1 MSFKTKAEKKSER
14 QKKKQAL
21 VEARKKRQ
29 AEMKQERQEAWH
41 NLKAAFKP
49 DWYQLRHEAIEKV
62 ERKLLA
68 KSHGVSLYVYNT
80 KVFHNELQYWLERGW
95 TIVEHTQGSGVSW
108 QYYTMK
114 IERAVLEG
122 RFS

>member
-14 QKKKQAL
+14 QQKKQASN
-21 VEARKKRQ
+21 EARKRRI
-29 AEMKQERQEAWH
+29 AELKQERQEAWH
-41 NLKAAFKP
+41 NLKGAFKP
-49 DWYQLRHEAIEKV
+49 DWHQLRHEAIERI

-68 KSHGVSLYVYNT
+68 KSHGMSPFVYNT

-95 TIVEHTQGSGVSW
+95 EVVEHTQGSFVSW

-114 IERAVLEG
+114 IERVVLEG